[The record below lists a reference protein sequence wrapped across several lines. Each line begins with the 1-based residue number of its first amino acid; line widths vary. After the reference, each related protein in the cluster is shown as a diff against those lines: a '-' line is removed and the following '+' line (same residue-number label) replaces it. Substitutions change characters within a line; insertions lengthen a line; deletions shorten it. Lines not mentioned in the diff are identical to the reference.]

1 MMNTSHLLRILLL
14 SIFFTAASSSSSS
27 SGSILLRIRM
37 PDGSMQR
44 LQVPNESSLLTLED
58 VLKPLNQSLDDL
70 TIQLGTQSLD
80 PSQTLPNLNLSHGSL
95 ITLRS
100 SVAAT
105 EDIKEHKTSSQSS
118 KASKPKYNPFPE
130 LAKDYTAALRRHQR
144 QRRSSNSYA
153 ALSDLRKEL
162 HVIEPQPTS
171 TVQRLYMCASSAERF
186 YQQQTQQPALLLGT
200 IVRERQDP
208 KRRPKTSL
216 SSTTEAEEMCLAA
229 KVHAIYSRNDFYD
242 PQSKARQ
249 VATWLGLR
257 PIGWIFTYADDR
269 HANDG
274 LPVHVPE
281 IVQAAQGQMQ
291 YMQFTDKDDLYPTAW
306 VTCAMDATSGAT
318 EVFQLSDVAVQMVAE
333 DMFDMSSSQKNQR
346 QAHTRHPVL
355 VEGQEVN
362 EFDSVFCLVNT
373 ALLSHTGW
381 YGSSTN
387 AVSTKTGRLL
397 KKARKGLRQAL
408 TERDSP
414 SLLSQ
419 LCSFSTILALYEE
432 GLSENDCQ
440 AVCRVVQKWTRGQKK
455 GTTIDDAL
463 WGRLEKIVEL
473 P

>member
-1 MMNTSHLLRILLL
+1 MMHTLYLLRILFLWL
-14 SIFFTAASSSSSS
+14 FFTAASSSSSS
-27 SGSILLRIRM
+27 SGSFLLRIRL
-37 PDGSMQR
+37 PDGSVER
-44 LQVPNESSLLTLED
+44 LQVSNESSLLTLED
-58 VLKPLNQSLDDL
+58 LLKPLNQSLNNL
-70 TIQLGTQSLD
+70 TIQVGTQSLD
-80 PSQTLPNLNLSHGSL
+80 PSQTLPSLNLSHGAL
-95 ITLRS
+95 ISLRS

-105 EDIKEHKTSSQSS
+105 KDTDKHNTSSQLS
-118 KASKPKYNPFPE
+118 KTNRPKYNPFPE
-130 LAKDYTAALRRHQR
+130 LAKDYASALRRHQR
-144 QRRSSNSYA
+144 QRRSSNSFA
-153 ALSDLRKEL
+153 ALADLRKEL

-171 TVQRLYMCASSAERF
+171 TVQRLYMCAPSAERF
-186 YQQQTQQPALLLGT
+186 FQQQTQQPALLLGT
-200 IVRERQDP
+200 VVRERQDP

-216 SSTTEAEEMCLAA
+216 SSTTEAEEMCVAA
-229 KVHAIYSRNDFYD
+229 KVHAIYPRTDFYNL
-242 PQSKARQ
+242 QSKARL

-274 LPVHVPE
+274 LPMHVPE

-333 DMFDMSSSQKNQR
+333 DVFDTSSQKNQR
-346 QAHTRHPVL
+346 QAYTRHPVL

-362 EFDSVFCLVNT
+362 EFDSVLCLVNT

-408 TERDSP
+408 TERDSA

-432 GLSENDCQ
+432 GLSENECQ
-440 AVCRVVQKWTRGQKK
+440 ALCRVVQKWTRGQKK
-455 GTTIDDAL
+455 GTKIDEAL
-463 WGRLEKIVEL
+463 WGRLEKLVEL